1 MTFRSTMSLLII
13 SSALFYALSKE
24 APVTVQP
31 AQESTVS
38 GEIPFET
45 YDKFEPLII
54 YGRTNQSVDD
64 VDAEYQSQ

>member
-24 APVTVQP
+24 TPVKEQST
-31 AQESTVS
+31 QENTVS

-54 YGRTNQSVDD
+54 YGRTNQSVD
-64 VDAEYQSQ
+64 VFDAEYQSR

>member
-24 APVTVQP
+24 TP
-31 AQESTVS
+31 AKEQSTQENTAS
-38 GEIPFET
+38 GQIPFET

-64 VDAEYQSQ
+64 GDAEYQSQ